1 MNLVLR
7 TQEDGQKNYGVHIRK
22 EVNKMGYRS
31 EVYLKTTTEGWIVI
45 KKFNDSIT
53 NPAGKFLR
61 IADVNK
67 TASGFYKIEFHDVK
81 WYEGSFPEVDNFMH
95 AITLLD
101 EQEIPYSYIR
111 LGEETNDI
119 EHTCN
124 WGVDDMPS
132 EIESFEPVVDVNDD
146 NWGGYE
152 KVDLDAE

>member
-1 MNLVLR
+1 MSFKGSKSQGFLV
-7 TQEDGQKNYGVHIRK
+7 I
-22 EVNKMGYRS
+22 
-31 EVYLKTTTEGWIVI
+31 
-45 KKFNDSIT
+45 FNNSIFFSI
-53 NPAGKFLR
+53 FL
-61 IADVNK
+61 
-67 TASGFYKIEFHDVK
+67 
-81 WYEGSFPEVDNFMH
+81 
-95 AITLLD
+95 LL
-101 EQEIPYSYIR
+101 ISYIR